1 MGKQTP
7 KGDERGYWV
16 CELCFEKI
24 EAPASH
30 LPGLRGSHRE
40 QAHGLRSG
48 DSSRNHGHAKGWM
61 PKGMF
66 TPSKG

>member
-16 CELCFEKI
+16 CELCFVRI
-24 EAPASH
+24 EGHPSW
-30 LPGLRGSHRE
+30 LPRLRALHRE
-40 QAHGLRSG
+40 GEHGLRSG

-66 TPSKG
+66 TPGKG